1 MKFKEIFAFSLIGII
16 VLAGGLY
23 FYSNWKMKQEVQD
36 VTQGS
41 LLFRKVSG
49 FSGSQGRK
57 TYYTAYRVDKIL
69 GDTIF
74 VNPINEVLAVPY
86 SVMSEDAYS
95 LLKRMAEM
103 L

>member
-1 MKFKEIFAFSLIGII
+1 MLHKEVYCSVKFP
-16 VLAGGLY
+16 
-23 FYSNWKMKQEVQD
+23 
-36 VTQGS
+36 
-41 LLFRKVSG
+41 G
-49 FSGSQGRK
+49 FLVAGRK